1 MGRKIKERVGE
12 VVSDEMDKTVTVCI
26 KREFIHPLYGK
37 TIRRKK
43 NVKAHNED
51 NRYQKGDIVRIVET
65 RPLSKDKH
73 WRVVGII
80 KKGEEAG

>member
-12 VVSDEMDKTVTVCI
+12 VVSDEMDKTVVVCI

-37 TIRRKK
+37 IIRRKK

-51 NRYQKGDIVRIVET
+51 NRCRKGDIVRIVET

-73 WRVVGII
+73 WRVVEII
-80 KKGEEAG
+80 KKGEETG